1 MKTHLSPQA
10 GQTQRMRHDCPYAV
24 GTCTVIF
31 AVVSIFVGIEVSV
44 SAAWSGTASAAQIV
58 DRTGKGDRLPL
69 IPAFHPN
76 ERSLPVEINVTRT
89 PDPDQQLLDGCES
102 LASPLSH
109 SLSAQIA
116 GRCVS

>member
-1 MKTHLSPQA
+1 MK
-10 GQTQRMRHDCPYAV
+10 AV
-24 GTCTVIF
+24 LFAVLIF
-31 AVVSIFVGIEVSV
+31 ATAST
-44 SAAWSGTASAAQIV
+44 SGTPQ
-58 DRTGKGDRLPL
+58 RTSEHSCTRFNCATDTGVTAGEMVNRNGKGDRLPL